1 MSDTVQEE
9 LLKKA
14 RDAFEHAC
22 TLREDERIEVYLKDN
37 IIYTSNVLKDTQTL
51 DEEGALVCYS
61 VQGHNFLEPEIIAY
75 IDQAR
80 QNIQSTKTTDEHI
93 RDLVTSLAKKRGN
106 PEKEVS
112 SSEVFANLPMTLLGS
127 IEQDIIEYWWS
138 APEEEN
144 GKTLAL
150 NQIKHALNKR

>member
-1 MSDTVQEE
+1 MSSTVQEE

-22 TLREDERIEVYLKDN
+22 TLREDERIEVYIIDDT
-37 IIYTSNVLKDTQTL
+37 IYTSNVLKDTQTI
-51 DEEGALVCYS
+51 DKEHALVCYS
-61 VQGHNFLEPEIIAY
+61 VHGHDFLEPEIIAY

-93 RDLVTSLAKKRGN
+93 KDLVTTLAKKRGKL
-106 PEKEVS
+106 EKEIS

-138 APEEEN
+138 APQEEN
-144 GKTLAL
+144 GKSLAL
-150 NQIKHALNKR
+150 NQINHALSKR